1 MSAVNDP
8 AVGTANPVVIGNH
21 ANSSRIRIIALLSL
35 VAFLALAPLVMYPS
49 FLMKAMCFAIFACAF
64 NLLLGYVGL
73 LCFGSAA
80 FFGVASYVSAY
91 ATKAMGLPP
100 ELAVLMGTV
109 AATALGAL
117 FGMISIRRQ
126 GIYFATITLAL
137 AQLVYFVCV
146 QAPSFTG
153 GEDGIVNIPRR
164 ALFGFIDITKDS
176 TLYVV
181 VSVIFV
187 ACMILIYRIIDSPFG
202 QVMRAIRDN
211 EQRAI
216 SLGYRVNHYKVI
228 VFTLSA
234 GLAGLAGAIKAI
246 VVQVASLTD
255 VYWATSGD
263 PIVMTLVGGLGTV
276 MGPAFGALV
285 FMGLQTY
292 LSELRSW
299 VLFVQGAVFFVC
311 VMFFRNGVMGLVPE
325 RIRKWL

>member
-1 MSAVNDP
+1 MS
-8 AVGTANPVVIGNH
+8 VIEALASTTQPSLDTDLAG
-21 ANSSRIRIIALLSL
+21 ARRIRAIALALL
-35 VAFLALAPLVMYPS
+35 VLFLVFAPLVMYPS

-73 LCFGSAA
+73 MCFGSAA
-80 FFGVASYVSAY
+80 FFGLASYVSAY
-91 ATKAMGLPP
+91 ATKTWGAPP
-100 ELAVLMGTV
+100 ELAVLSGTV
-109 AATALGAL
+109 AATVLGVV
-117 FGMISIRRQ
+117 FGLIAIRRQ

-146 QAPSFTG
+146 QAPGFTG
-153 GEDGIVNIPRR
+153 GEDGILDIPRR
-164 ALFGFIDITKDS
+164 ALFGFVDITNDT
-176 TLYVV
+176 TLYAV
-181 VSVIFV
+181 VSVIFLASV
-187 ACMILIYRIIDSPFG
+187 IFVYRVIDSPFG

-216 SLGYRVNHYKVI
+216 SLGYRVNTYKVI
-228 VFTLSA
+228 AFTLA
-234 GLAGLAGAIKAI
+234 AALAGLAGALKAI

-255 VYWATSGD
+255 VHWTTSGD

-276 MGPAFGALV
+276 MGPAFGAMV

-311 VMFFRNGVMGLVPE
+311 VMFFRNGVMGLLPQ

>member
-1 MSAVNDP
+1 MSDIQTLATTTLQGRDADFAGVR
-8 AVGTANPVVIGNH
+8 
-21 ANSSRIRIIALLSL
+21 RIRAIALALLLFFL
-35 VAFLALAPLVMYPS
+35 VFAPLVMYPS

-64 NLLLGYVGL
+64 NLMLGYVGL
-73 LCFGSAA
+73 MCFGSAA
-80 FFGVASYVSAY
+80 FFGLASYVSAY
-91 ATKAMGLPP
+91 ATKTWGVQP
-100 ELAVLMGTV
+100 ELAVLSGTV
-109 AATALGAL
+109 AATLLGAA
-117 FGMISIRRQ
+117 FGLVAIRRQ

-146 QAPSFTG
+146 QAPGFTG
-153 GEDGIVNIPRR
+153 GEDGILDIPRR
-164 ALFGFIDITKDS
+164 ALFGFIDITND
-176 TLYVV
+176 TILYAV
-181 VSVIFV
+181 VSVIFLASV
-187 ACMILIYRIIDSPFG
+187 IFVYRVIDSPFG

-216 SLGYRVNHYKVI
+216 SLGYRVNTYKVI
-228 VFTLSA
+228 AFTLSA
-234 GLAGLAGAIKAI
+234 GLAGLAGALKAI

-255 VYWATSGD
+255 VHWTTSGD

-276 MGPAFGALV
+276 MGPAFGAMV

-311 VMFFRNGVMGLVPE
+311 VMFFRNGVMGLVPQ

>member
-1 MSAVNDP
+1 M
-8 AVGTANPVVIGNH
+8 
-21 ANSSRIRIIALLSL
+21 IALLVL
-35 VAFLALAPLVMYPS
+35 VICLALAPMAVHPS

-73 LCFGSAA
+73 LSFGHAA
-80 FFGVASYVSAY
+80 FFGLASYVSAH
-91 ATKAMGLPP
+91 ATKGWGLTP
-100 ELAVLMGTV
+100 EVAILMATV
-109 AATALGAL
+109 TATALGAV
-117 FGMISIRRQ
+117 FGLIAIRRQ
-126 GIYFATITLAL
+126 GIYFACITLAL

-146 QAPSFTG
+146 QAPGFTG
-153 GEDGIVNIPRR
+153 GEDGIVNIPRK
-164 ALFGFIDITKDS
+164 ALFGVIDLKSDTA
-176 TLYVV
+176 LYVV

-187 ACMILIYRIIDSPFG
+187 ASMIFIFRIIDSPFG
-202 QVMRAIRDN
+202 QVLRAIRDN
-211 EQRAI
+211 EPRAI
-216 SLGYRVNHYKVI
+216 SLGYRVNTYKVI
-228 VFTLSA
+228 AFTLSA
-234 GLAGLAGAIKAI
+234 GLAGLAGALKAI

-276 MGPAFGALV
+276 MGPALGAMV

-311 VMFFRNGVMGLVPE
+311 VLFFRNGVMGLLPQ